1 VSSSINLDHLFCIG
15 ARGSGFAESM
25 SKVACETAAALLD
38 AGAVQ
43 ICGHGGAGSG
53 SPGAD
58 DAGAPAESVLLRVP
72 DGVGLTHLFGA
83 ALRRD
88 GSTKGSSNPKAA
100 AEAATRKGAPIRADS
115 RRLPAPTTASSSKT
129 TVVIGVLP
137 ASKVVAKERRARP
150 PGRVIV
156 AREWRRP
163 AAGARV
169 FASEAVAPEPVSPK
183 VSCFGAVLS
192 ERSAAAPPAP
202 GTQEEEEA
210 SGCWASL
217 RTALLGLCHD
227 SNDRDGHLC
236 RASEPNSKQATA
248 PETQRQRVAVTSPP
262 RPVAPGLGD
271 VKRLASRRW
280 PETMARGTV

>member
-1 VSSSINLDHLFCIG
+1 
-15 ARGSGFAESM
+15 M
-25 SKVACETAAALLD
+25 SKVACEMAAALPD

-43 ICGHGGAGSG
+43 SCGRGGAGSA
-53 SPGAD
+53 SPRADD

-72 DGVGLTHLFGA
+72 DGVVLTHLFGA

-100 AEAATRKGAPIRADS
+100 AEAATRKGAPKAADS
-115 RRLPAPTTASSSKT
+115 RRLPATTTASSSKT
-129 TVVIGVLP
+129 AVVIGVLP
-137 ASKVVAKERRARP
+137 ASKVVAKESRARAR
-150 PGRVIV
+150 GLVVV
-156 AREWRRP
+156 ARGAWRRP

-169 FASEAVAPEPVSPK
+169 FASEAVGPEPVSPK

-192 ERSAAAPPAP
+192 EKSAAAPPAP
-202 GTQEEEEA
+202 GTQEGEEG

-217 RTALLGLCHD
+217 GTALLGLCRD
-227 SNDRDGHLC
+227 SNYRDGHLC
-236 RASEPNSKQATA
+236 RASEPSSKATA
-248 PETQRQRVAVTSPP
+248 PGPQLQPVAVMSPP

>member
-1 VSSSINLDHLFCIG
+1 
-15 ARGSGFAESM
+15 M
-25 SKVACETAAALLD
+25 SKVSCEMAAALPD

-43 ICGHGGAGSG
+43 SCGRCGAGSA
-53 SPGAD
+53 SPRADD

-88 GSTKGSSNPKAA
+88 GSTKGSSNPKEA
-100 AEAATRKGAPIRADS
+100 AEAATRKGAPRAADS
-115 RRLPAPTTASSSKT
+115 RRLPATTTASSSKT
-129 TVVIGVLP
+129 AVVIGVLP
-137 ASKVVAKERRARP
+137 ASKVVAKERRARTR
-150 PGRVIV
+150 GRVVV
-156 AREWRRP
+156 ARGAWRRP

-169 FASEAVAPEPVSPK
+169 FASEAVGPEPVSPK

-192 ERSAAAPPAP
+192 EKSAAAPPAP
-202 GTQEEEEA
+202 GTQEEEEG

-217 RTALLGLCHD
+217 GTALLGLCRD

-236 RASEPNSKQATA
+236 RASEPNSKDTA
-248 PETQRQRVAVTSPP
+248 PEPQRQSVAVMSPP

-280 PETMARGTV
+280 PETMARGMV